1 MMLFLFIESFL
12 PESLFPISDK
22 LISDKLIIFVTGFLE
37 NELDAPI
44 VQWIE

>member
-12 PESLFPISDK
+12 PKSLFP
-22 LISDKLIIFVTGFLE
+22 ISDKLIIFVTGFLE